1 MQIQLMHKILLI
13 IFCLEIKYIYIP
25 PEMQSVYRWYI
36 KTYGEFMKKLY
47 LLFYLCLILISCS
60 TTSQLKNDSSNSE
73 ISLKKENKVSKNLYK
88 GKDLVIAVTIPQ
100 GRDIDKKELWIL
112 QYLQDSIT
120 GKFAKYSEMTVL
132 DRSNEKLIKAELE
145 LSETGFYSDENVV
158 QLGLMTNASLV
169 TVGSIQKIGMI
180 YEINFRIND
189 IATNEIK
196 SSLSNRYT
204 YSEIENGKAVNDI
217 TMNLLEG
224 LKIEFSDSEKL
235 SLSTV
240 NEKEDSSVQNLA
252 KGATAEK
259 EKDYISAIVAYSK
272 VEGLQKTEAESNIH
286 SLLGGT
292 FDSSSIQNRV
302 SYYKEQIEKWNT
314 IFDQLEKYMNEN
326 AIYIVYDFSVVQDK
340 IDMHSNNVDLNFSPG
355 IKCIANKTAMH
366 VFATIINEWRK
377 IYYNK
382 ENDVWRKEVSEPR
395 CGTLNSYASNV
406 YAYNLY
412 YQYWVSL
419 ILVNGNGDVI
429 NKKNIT
435 VSFWGD
441 KFYDDYERVF
451 MEVEEKSQKKYFEEN
466 DFSDIRFYR
475 EISLDDIVGD
485 ISLKIKSITSGKFFE
500 RSPLPK
506 DNIWGQK
513 WERKVVY
520 REPAGIFS
528 IDEWNEFV
536 NNN

>member
-1 MQIQLMHKILLI
+1 
-13 IFCLEIKYIYIP
+13 
-25 PEMQSVYRWYI
+25 
-36 KTYGEFMKKLY
+36 MKKLY
-47 LLFYLCLILISCS
+47 LLFFLCLILISCS

-73 ISLKKENKVSKNLYK
+73 IPLKKENKVSKNLYK

-100 GRDIDKKELWIL
+100 GRDIDQKELWIL

-120 GKFAKYSEMTVL
+120 GKFAKYSKMTVL
-132 DRSNEKLIKAELE
+132 DRSNEKLIKAEQE

-240 NEKEDSSVQNLA
+240 NEKEDSSIQNLA
-252 KGATAEK
+252 KGANAEK
-259 EKDYISAIVAYSK
+259 GKDYISALIAYSK
-272 VEGLQKTEAESNIH
+272 VEGLQKIEAESNIH
-286 SLLGGT
+286 SLLGCT

-302 SYYKEQIEKWNT
+302 SFYKEQIKKWDT

-326 AIYIVYDFSVVQDK
+326 AIYIVYDFSVVQDE
-340 IDMHSNNVDLNFSPG
+340 IDIHSNKVDFKFSPG
-355 IKCIANKTAMH
+355 IKCVANKTAMD
-366 VFATIINEWRK
+366 VFATVINEWRK

-382 ENDVWRKEVSEPR
+382 ENDIWRKEVSEPR
-395 CGTLNSYASNV
+395 CGV
-406 YAYNLY
+406 YYYNLY
-412 YQYWVSL
+412 YEYWVSL
-419 ILVNGNGDVI
+419 VLVNGNGDVI
-429 NKKNIT
+429 NKKDIN
-435 VSFWGD
+435 VSFNGD
-441 KFYDDYERVF
+441 TFYWHDSTGF
-451 MEVEEKSQKKYFEEN
+451 LEVEVKSQKKYFEEN
-466 DFSDIRFYR
+466 DFKDIRFYQ
-475 EISLDDIVGD
+475 EVSLDDIVGD
-485 ISLKIKSITSGKFFE
+485 ISLKIKSISSDKCFE
-500 RSPLPK
+500 RIPLPK
-506 DNIWGQK
+506 DDIWGRK
-513 WERKVVY
+513 GERKVVY

>member
-1 MQIQLMHKILLI
+1 
-13 IFCLEIKYIYIP
+13 
-25 PEMQSVYRWYI
+25 
-36 KTYGEFMKKLY
+36 MKKLY

-73 ISLKKENKVSKNLYK
+73 IPLKKENKVSKNLYK

-100 GRDIDKKELWIL
+100 GRDIDQKELWIL

-120 GKFAKYSEMTVL
+120 GKFAKYSKMTVL
-132 DRSNEKLIKAELE
+132 DRSNEKLIKAEQE

-240 NEKEDSSVQNLA
+240 NEKEDSSIQNLA
-252 KGATAEK
+252 KGANAEK
-259 EKDYISAIVAYSK
+259 GKDYISAIIAYSK
-272 VEGLQKTEAESNIH
+272 VEGLQKIEAESNIH
-286 SLLGGT
+286 SLLGCT

-302 SYYKEQIEKWNT
+302 SFYKEQIKKWDT

-326 AIYIVYDFSVVQDK
+326 AIYIVYDFSVVQDE
-340 IDMHSNNVDLNFSPG
+340 INMHSNTVDFKFSPG
-355 IKCIANKTAMH
+355 IKCFANKTAID
-366 VFATIINEWRK
+366 VFATVINEWRK

-382 ENDVWRKEVSEPR
+382 ENDIWRKEVSEPR
-395 CGTLNSYASNV
+395 CGTLSSYASRV

-412 YQYWVSL
+412 YQYSVSL
-419 ILVNGNGDVI
+419 ILENGNGDVI
-429 NKKNIT
+429 NKKNID
-435 VSFWGD
+435 VSFNGEQ
-441 KFYDDYERVF
+441 FYYDDSRGF
-451 MEVEEKSQKKYFEEN
+451 MEVEVKSQKKYFEEN
-466 DFSDIRFYR
+466 DFEGIRFYR
-475 EISLDDIVGD
+475 EVSLDNIVGD
-485 ISLKIKSITSGKFFE
+485 ISLKIKSISSDKCFE
-500 RSPLPK
+500 RIPLPK
-506 DNIWGQK
+506 DDIWGRK
-513 WERKVVY
+513 GERKVVY

>member
-1 MQIQLMHKILLI
+1 
-13 IFCLEIKYIYIP
+13 
-25 PEMQSVYRWYI
+25 
-36 KTYGEFMKKLY
+36 MKKLY

-73 ISLKKENKVSKNLYK
+73 IPLKKENKVSKNLYK

-100 GRDIDKKELWIL
+100 GRDIEQKELWIL

-120 GKFAKYSEMTVL
+120 GKFAKYSKMTVL
-132 DRSNEKLIKAELE
+132 DRSNEKLIKAEQE

-240 NEKEDSSVQNLA
+240 NEKEDSSIQNLA
-252 KGATAEK
+252 KGANAEK
-259 EKDYISAIVAYSK
+259 GKDYISAIIAYSK
-272 VEGLQKTEAESNIH
+272 VEGLQKIEAESNIH
-286 SLLGGT
+286 SLLGCT

-326 AIYIVYDFSVVQDK
+326 AIYIVYDFSVVQDE
-340 IDMHSNNVDLNFSPG
+340 IDLHHKSVDFKFSPG
-355 IKCIANKTAMH
+355 IKCVANKTAMD
-366 VFATIINEWRK
+366 VFATVINEWRK

-382 ENDVWRKEVSEPR
+382 ENDIWRKEVSEPR
-395 CGTLNSYASNV
+395 CGTQSHRGDV
-406 YAYNLY
+406 FAYNLY
-412 YQYWVSL
+412 YQYSVSL
-419 ILVNGNGDVI
+419 VLVNGNGDVI
-429 NKKNIT
+429 NKVDEK
-435 VSFWGD
+435 VSFNGD
-441 KFYDDYERVF
+441 TFYWNDSRGF
-451 MEVEEKSQKKYFEEN
+451 LEVEVKSQKKYFEEN
-466 DFSDIRFYR
+466 DFEGIRFYQ
-475 EISLDDIVGD
+475 EVSLDDIVGD
-485 ISLKIKSITSGKFFE
+485 ISLKIKSITSDKCFE

-506 DNIWGQK
+506 DNIWGAK

>member
-1 MQIQLMHKILLI
+1 
-13 IFCLEIKYIYIP
+13 
-25 PEMQSVYRWYI
+25 
-36 KTYGEFMKKLY
+36 MKKLY
-47 LLFYLCLILISCS
+47 FLFSLCIILISCS
-60 TTSQLKNDSSNSE
+60 TTTQLKKESTNSKT
-73 ISLKKENKVSKNLYK
+73 SLEKENKVSKNLYK

-100 GRDIDKKELWIL
+100 GRDIDQKELWIL

-132 DRSNEKLIKAELE
+132 DRSNEKLIKAEQE
-145 LSETGFYSDENVV
+145 LSETGFYSDENAV

-240 NEKEDSSVQNLA
+240 NEKEDSSIQNLA
-252 KGATAEK
+252 KGANAEK
-259 EKDYISAIVAYSK
+259 GKDYISAIIAYSK
-272 VEGLQKTEAESNIH
+272 VEGLQKIEAESNIH
-286 SLLGGT
+286 TLLGCT
-292 FDSSSIQNRV
+292 FNSSSIQNRV

-326 AIYIVYDFSVVQDK
+326 AIYIVYDFSVVQDE
-340 IDMHSNNVDLNFSPG
+340 IDMHHNSVDFKFSPG
-355 IKCIANKTAMH
+355 IKCVANKTAMD

-377 IYYNK
+377 IYYNE
-382 ENDVWRKEVSEPR
+382 ENDIWRKEVSEPR
-395 CGTLNSYASNV
+395 CGTLDNGSYN
-406 YAYNLY
+406 AYNLY
-412 YQYWVSL
+412 YQYSVSL
-419 ILVNGNGDVI
+419 ILENGNGDVI
-429 NKKNIT
+429 NKKNIN
-435 VSFWGD
+435 VSFRGD
-441 KFYDDYERVF
+441 RFYDDYERVF
-451 MEVEEKSQKKYFEEN
+451 MEVEVKSQKKYFEEN
-466 DFSDIRFYR
+466 DFKGIRFYR
-475 EISLDDIVGD
+475 EVSLDDIVGD
-485 ISLKIKSITSGKFFE
+485 ISLKIKSISSDKCSE

-506 DNIWGQK
+506 DRWEK

-528 IDEWNEFV
+528 IDEWNAFI

>member
-1 MQIQLMHKILLI
+1 
-13 IFCLEIKYIYIP
+13 
-25 PEMQSVYRWYI
+25 
-36 KTYGEFMKKLY
+36 MKKLY

-73 ISLKKENKVSKNLYK
+73 IPLKKENKVSKNLYK
-88 GKDLVIAVTIPQ
+88 GKDLVIAVTIPH
-100 GRDIDKKELWIL
+100 GRDIEQKELWIL

-120 GKFAKYSEMTVL
+120 GKFAKYSKMTVL
-132 DRSNEKLIKAELE
+132 DRSNEKLIKAEQE

-240 NEKEDSSVQNLA
+240 NEKEDSSIQNLA
-252 KGATAEK
+252 KGANAEK
-259 EKDYISAIVAYSK
+259 GKDYISALIAYSK
-272 VEGLQKTEAESNIH
+272 VEGLQKIEAESNIH
-286 SLLGGT
+286 SLLGCT

-302 SYYKEQIEKWNT
+302 SFYKEQIKKWDT

-326 AIYIVYDFSVVQDK
+326 AIYIVYDFSVVQDE
-340 IDMHSNNVDLNFSPG
+340 IDMHSNKVDFKFSPG
-355 IKCIANKTAMH
+355 IKCVANKTAMD
-366 VFATIINEWRK
+366 VFATVINEWRK

-382 ENDVWRKEVSEPR
+382 ENDIWRKEVSEPR
-395 CGTLNSYASNV
+395 CGV
-406 YAYNLY
+406 YYYNLY
-412 YQYWVSL
+412 YEYWVSL
-419 ILVNGNGDVI
+419 VLVNGNGDVI
-429 NKKNIT
+429 NKKDIN
-435 VSFWGD
+435 VSFNGD
-441 KFYDDYERVF
+441 TFYWHDSTGF
-451 MEVEEKSQKKYFEEN
+451 LEVEVKSQKKYFEEN
-466 DFSDIRFYR
+466 DFEDIRFYQ
-475 EISLDDIVGD
+475 EVSLDDIVGD
-485 ISLKIKSITSGKFFE
+485 ISLKIKSISSDKCFE
-500 RSPLPK
+500 RIPLPK
-506 DNIWGQK
+506 DDIWGRK
-513 WERKVVY
+513 GERKVVY

>member
-1 MQIQLMHKILLI
+1 
-13 IFCLEIKYIYIP
+13 
-25 PEMQSVYRWYI
+25 
-36 KTYGEFMKKLY
+36 MKKLY

-73 ISLKKENKVSKNLYK
+73 IPLKKENKVSKNLYK

-100 GRDIDKKELWIL
+100 GRDIEQKELWIL

-120 GKFAKYSEMTVL
+120 GKFAKYSKMTVL
-132 DRSNEKLIKAELE
+132 DRSNEKLIKAEQE

-240 NEKEDSSVQNLA
+240 NEKEDSSIQNLA
-252 KGATAEK
+252 KGANAEK
-259 EKDYISAIVAYSK
+259 GKDYISALIAYSK
-272 VEGLQKTEAESNIH
+272 VEGLQKIEAESNIH
-286 SLLGGT
+286 SLLGCT

-326 AIYIVYDFSVVQDK
+326 AIYIVYDFSVVQDE
-340 IDMHSNNVDLNFSPG
+340 IDMHHNSVDFKFSPG
-355 IKCIANKTAMH
+355 IKCVANKTAMD
-366 VFATIINEWRK
+366 VFATVINEWRK

-382 ENDVWRKEVSEPR
+382 ENDIWRKEVSEPR
-395 CGTLNSYASNV
+395 CGV
-406 YAYNLY
+406 YYYNLY
-412 YQYWVSL
+412 YEYWVSL
-419 ILVNGNGDVI
+419 VLVNGNGDVI
-429 NKKNIT
+429 NKKDIN
-435 VSFWGD
+435 VSFNGD
-441 KFYDDYERVF
+441 TFYWHDSTGF
-451 MEVEEKSQKKYFEEN
+451 LEVEVKSQKKYFEEN
-466 DFSDIRFYR
+466 DFKDIRFYQ
-475 EISLDDIVGD
+475 EVSLDDIVGD
-485 ISLKIKSITSGKFFE
+485 ISLKIKSISSDKCFE
-500 RSPLPK
+500 RIPLPK
-506 DNIWGQK
+506 DDIWGRK
-513 WERKVVY
+513 GERKVVY

>member
-1 MQIQLMHKILLI
+1 
-13 IFCLEIKYIYIP
+13 
-25 PEMQSVYRWYI
+25 MQSVYRWYI

-314 IFDQLEKYMNEN
+314 IFDQLEKYMNKN

-340 IDMHSNNVDLNFSPG
+340 IDMYSNNVDLNFSPG
-355 IKCIANKTAMH
+355 IKCVANKTAMH

-395 CGTLNSYASNV
+395 CGTLNSNASNV

-429 NKKNIT
+429 NKKDIT

-441 KFYDDYERVF
+441 RFYYDDSTGF

>member
-1 MQIQLMHKILLI
+1 
-13 IFCLEIKYIYIP
+13 
-25 PEMQSVYRWYI
+25 
-36 KTYGEFMKKLY
+36 MKKFY
-47 LLFYLCLILISCS
+47 LLFSLCLILISCS
-60 TTSQLKNDSSNSE
+60 TTTQIKKESTNSKT
-73 ISLKKENKVSKNLYK
+73 SLEKENKVSKNLYK

-100 GRDIDKKELWIL
+100 GRDIEQKELWIL

-120 GKFAKYSEMTVL
+120 GKFAKYSKMTVL
-132 DRSNEKLIKAELE
+132 DRSNEKLIKAEQE

-240 NEKEDSSVQNLA
+240 NEKEDSSIQNLA
-252 KGATAEK
+252 KGANAEK
-259 EKDYISAIVAYSK
+259 GKDYISALIAYSK
-272 VEGLQKTEAESNIH
+272 VEGLQKIEAESNIH
-286 SLLGGT
+286 SLLGCT

-326 AIYIVYDFSVVQDK
+326 AIYIVYDFSVVQDE
-340 IDMHSNNVDLNFSPG
+340 IDMHSNLVYFKFSPG
-355 IKCIANKTAMH
+355 IKCVANKTAMD

-377 IYYNK
+377 IYCNK
-382 ENDVWRKEVSEPR
+382 ENDIWRKEVSEPR
-395 CGTLNSYASNV
+395 CGTQSHSGDV
-406 YAYNLY
+406 FAYNLC
-412 YQYWVSL
+412 YQYSVSL
-419 ILVNGNGDVI
+419 ILENGNGDVI
-429 NKKNIT
+429 NKDDKK

-441 KFYDDYERVF
+441 QFYFDDSRGF
-451 MEVEEKSQKKYFEEN
+451 MEVEVKSQKKYFEEN
-466 DFSDIRFYR
+466 DFKDIRFYQGV
-475 EISLDDIVGD
+475 SLDDIVGD
-485 ISLKIKSITSGKFFE
+485 ISLKIKSISSDKCFE

-506 DNIWGQK
+506 DDIWGAK

>member
-1 MQIQLMHKILLI
+1 
-13 IFCLEIKYIYIP
+13 
-25 PEMQSVYRWYI
+25 
-36 KTYGEFMKKLY
+36 MKKLY
-47 LLFYLCLILISCS
+47 FLFSLCIILISCS
-60 TTSQLKNDSSNSE
+60 TTTQLKKESTNSKT
-73 ISLKKENKVSKNLYK
+73 SLEKENKVSKNLYK

-100 GRDIDKKELWIL
+100 GRDIDQKELWIL

-120 GKFAKYSEMTVL
+120 GKFAKYSKMTVL
-132 DRSNEKLIKAELE
+132 DRSNEKLIKAEQE
-145 LSETGFYSDENVV
+145 LSETGFYSDENAV

-217 TMNLLEG
+217 TMKLLEG

-240 NEKEDSSVQNLA
+240 NEKEDSSIQNLA
-252 KGATAEK
+252 KGANAEK
-259 EKDYISAIVAYSK
+259 GKDYISALIAYSK
-272 VEGLQKTEAESNIH
+272 VEGLQKIEAESNIN
-286 SLLGGT
+286 SLLGCT

-326 AIYIVYDFSVVQDK
+326 AIYIVYDFSVVQDE
-340 IDMHSNNVDLNFSPG
+340 IDMPHNSVDFKFSPG
-355 IKCIANKTAMH
+355 IKCVANKTAMD

-377 IYYNK
+377 IYCNK
-382 ENDVWRKEVSEPR
+382 ENDIWRKEVSEPR
-395 CGTLNSYASNV
+395 CGTQSHSGDV
-406 YAYNLY
+406 FAYNLC
-412 YQYWVSL
+412 YQYSVSL
-419 ILVNGNGDVI
+419 ILENGNGDVI
-429 NKKNIT
+429 NKDDKK

-441 KFYDDYERVF
+441 QFYFDDSRGF
-451 MEVEEKSQKKYFEEN
+451 MEVEVKSQKKYFEEN
-466 DFSDIRFYR
+466 DFKDIRFYQGV
-475 EISLDDIVGD
+475 SLDDIVGD
-485 ISLKIKSITSGKFFE
+485 ISLKIKSISSDKCFE

-506 DNIWGQK
+506 DRWEK

>member
-1 MQIQLMHKILLI
+1 
-13 IFCLEIKYIYIP
+13 
-25 PEMQSVYRWYI
+25 MQSVYRWYI

-292 FDSSSIQNRV
+292 FDSASIQNRV

-314 IFDQLEKYMNEN
+314 IFDQLEKYMNKN

-355 IKCIANKTAMH
+355 IKCVANKTAMH

-382 ENDVWRKEVSEPR
+382 ENDVWRKEISEPR
-395 CGTLNSYASNV
+395 CGTLNSNASNV

-429 NKKNIT
+429 NKKDIT

-441 KFYDDYERVF
+441 RFYYDDSTGF

>member
-1 MQIQLMHKILLI
+1 
-13 IFCLEIKYIYIP
+13 
-25 PEMQSVYRWYI
+25 
-36 KTYGEFMKKLY
+36 MKKFY
-47 LLFYLCLILISCS
+47 LLFSLCLILISCS
-60 TTSQLKNDSSNSE
+60 TTTQIKKESTNSE
-73 ISLKKENKVSKNLYK
+73 IPLKKENKVSKNLYK

-100 GRDIDKKELWIL
+100 GRDIDQKELWIL

-120 GKFAKYSEMTVL
+120 GKFAKYSKMTVL
-132 DRSNEKLIKAELE
+132 DRSNEKLIKAEQE

-224 LKIEFSDSEKL
+224 LKIDFSDSEKL

-240 NEKEDSSVQNLA
+240 NEKEDSSIQNLA
-252 KGATAEK
+252 KGANAEK
-259 EKDYISAIVAYSK
+259 GKDYISAIIAYSK
-272 VEGLQKTEAESNIH
+272 VEGLQKIEAESNIH
-286 SLLGGT
+286 TLLGCT
-292 FDSSSIQNRV
+292 FNSSSIQNRV

-326 AIYIVYDFSVVQDK
+326 AIYIVYDFSVVQDE
-340 IDMHSNNVDLNFSPG
+340 IDLHHKSVDFKFSPG
-355 IKCIANKTAMH
+355 IKCVANKTAMD
-366 VFATIINEWRK
+366 VFATVINEWRK

-382 ENDVWRKEVSEPR
+382 ENDIWRKEVSEPR
-395 CGTLNSYASNV
+395 CGTQSHRGDV
-406 YAYNLY
+406 FAYNLY
-412 YQYWVSL
+412 YQYSVSL
-419 ILVNGNGDVI
+419 VLVNGNGDVI
-429 NKKNIT
+429 NKVDEK
-435 VSFWGD
+435 VSFNGD
-441 KFYDDYERVF
+441 TFYWNDSRGF
-451 MEVEEKSQKKYFEEN
+451 LEVEVKSQKKYFEEN
-466 DFSDIRFYR
+466 DFEGIRFYQ
-475 EISLDDIVGD
+475 EVSLDDIVGD
-485 ISLKIKSITSGKFFE
+485 ISLKIKSITSDKCFE

-506 DNIWGQK
+506 DNIWGAK